1 MLKLSCAGFLGLS
14 SGILSQ
20 FTFEMCAAAEN
31 FKNVLKTHFWGFEVV
46 QSHRC
51 CLFIDIGLPC
61 PYSLK
66 LRNK

>member
-31 FKNVLKTHFWGFEVV
+31 FKKCTKNPFLGVRGRSKSSML
-46 QSHRC
+46 
-51 CLFIDIGLPC
+51 LI
-61 PYSLK
+61 Y
-66 LRNK
+66 